1 MSKSAEN
8 PKGSIF
14 LADDEKQIRKKIM
27 SAVTDSDGEIRYD
40 EENKPGVS
48 NLLTLYSVFAEV
60 SVEDAVKKFEGGGY
74 GDLKKGVAE
83 VVVPKIVSFQDKYN
97 KIISSGIVDD
107 VLDAGREYSNK
118 IAEEKYEKVRKAVG
132 FGRI

>member
-1 MSKSAEN
+1 MSKSTDN
-8 PKGSIF
+8 PKGAIF
-14 LADDEKQIRKKIM
+14 LADDEKVIRKKIM
-27 SAVTDSDGEIRYD
+27 SAVTDSDGKVAFD

-60 SVEDAVKKFEGGGY
+60 SIDDAVAKFKDGGY

-83 VVVPKIVSFQDKYN
+83 VVIPKIVSFQDKYN
-97 KIISSGIVDD
+97 EVLSSGIVDD
-107 VLDAGREYSNK
+107 VLDAGRDYSNR
-118 IAEEKYEKVRKAVG
+118 IAAEKYEKVRKAVG